1 MNTRVW
7 ALLLGV
13 SMALSGSAL
22 AAKPGYIHVKERM
35 EINASPA
42 RVWALV
48 KDWNGLHK
56 WHPAFSNT
64 EIFFGTNNK
73 AGSFRKLTLAD
84 GGAQFDEELL
94 GFSEKQMLYS
104 YRIVGDS
111 PLPVAD
117 YVSSVKVIRGKSKA
131 SASLVWK
138 GKFMRRIADDPPPGE
153 DDASARKAIVEAYRA
168 GLKNVKKLAETRK

>member
-1 MNTRVW
+1 MNTRIG
-7 ALLLGV
+7 ALLLGLL
-13 SMALSGSAL
+13 MASPGLAQ
-22 AAKPGYIHVKERM
+22 AAKPGYIHVTERI

-48 KDWNGLHK
+48 KDWNGLHH

-73 AGSFRKLTLAD
+73 AGSFRKLTMAD

-94 GFSEKQMLYS
+94 GFSDKQMLYS

-111 PLPVAD
+111 PLPVSD
-117 YVSSVKVIRGKSKA
+117 YVSSVRVMRGKSK
-131 SASLVWK
+131 STASLVWK

-153 DDASARKAIVEAYRA
+153 DDASARKAIAEAYRA
-168 GLKNVKKLAETRK
+168 GLKNAKKLAETRK